1 MEDILH
7 RPRRSVLYVP
17 GSNEK
22 AQSKISSLEVDALI
36 YDLEDAVAP
45 AAKDHARS
53 IIIDLVNSNQHT
65 QKEQVVRINSDDT
78 EFGKKDYE
86 ILEKCEPD
94 AILVPKVN
102 HPDDILK
109 YVPYLQN
116 KKTMIWAMMERHMQ
130 LLMHMILP
138 LVQKN

>member
-45 AAKDHARS
+45 AAKDHWS
-53 IIIDLVNSNQHT
+53 C
-65 QKEQVVRINSDDT
+65 K
-78 EFGKKDYE
+78 
-86 ILEKCEPD
+86 LESAYAKR
-94 AILVPKVN
+94 
-102 HPDDILK
+102 
-109 YVPYLQN
+109 
-116 KKTMIWAMMERHMQ
+116 TSG
-130 LLMHMILP
+130 
-138 LVQKN
+138 

>member
-53 IIIDLVNSNQHT
+53 IIIDLVNSNQHI

-78 EFGKKDYE
+78 KFGKKDYE

-109 YVPYLQN
+109 
-116 KKTMIWAMMERHMQ
+116 
-130 LLMHMILP
+130 
-138 LVQKN
+138 

>member
-1 MEDILH
+1 MEEILH

-22 AQSKISSLEVDALI
+22 ALGKISSLEVDALI

-45 AAKDHARS
+45 AAKDQARS
-53 IIIDLVNSNQHT
+53 IIINLVNSNQHN
-65 QKEQVVRINSDDT
+65 QKEQVVRINSDEN

-86 ILEKCEPD
+86 VLEKCEPD
-94 AILVPKVN
+94 AILIPKVN
-102 HPDDILK
+102 TPDDILK

-116 KKTMIWAMMERHMQ
+116 KKTMIWRQ
-130 LLMHMILP
+130 CDTWWSIYTL
-138 LVQKN
+138 N